1 MKKLFKI
8 LLIIMTLGIIMYS
21 GIYLIAWIYP
31 KLNINNSKS
40 YYFYDKDSNLISG
53 TDEYSGIDAIS
64 PYLKNA
70 TLSIE
75 DRHFYTHG
83 GFDYLRIG
91 KAMFNNIKSGKT
103 TEGASTITQ
112 QYAKN
117 LFLDFDKTWKRKI
130 TEAWLTVRLE
140 VHYDKDKILEGYL
153 NTINYG
159 GVFGIANA
167 SEYYFGKDA
176 LDLNLAEASMLAGI
190 PNWPSRYSPY
200 IDYEASK
207 ERQLVV
213 LNSMVRDNY
222 ITKEEADNAYNEELN
237 FVTKSTRKELDSVR
251 YFRDSV
257 ISELNKISSIP
268 NSLLTTGGLKIY
280 TTFDPKAQEAIEST
294 INQYIKSDIQVASII
309 MEPNTGAVLGL
320 TGGVDYSKSQF
331 NRATSSNRSVG
342 STIKPFLYY
351 AALENG
357 FTPSTTFTSEPTTF
371 VFAENQTYSPTNYND
386 KYANKEISL
395 AAAIAYSDN
404 IYAVKTHLFLG
415 ENTLVETLKRVG
427 ITANLDSIPS
437 LALGSQAIS
446 LIDMTSAYSTL
457 ANEGYKVKP
466 YFINKVEDI
475 NGNVLYEYE
484 PVKEAILNKS
494 LVYVLDELLANTANP
509 NFIDYSYPT
518 SYMMMNRITKKY
530 GIKTGTTEVD
540 HLIIGFNKDAVVS
553 IWSGYDDN
561 RKLLDVDS
569 YNNKYMWSD
578 IIEKYLKDKEEA
590 WYDIPNNVVGVLV
603 EPVSGKIATD
613 KSKNKTIMYY
623 IKGTEPSSDYNLDD
637 VIPTIKQE

>member
-1 MKKLFKI
+1 
-8 LLIIMTLGIIMYS
+8 MYS

-190 PNWPSRYSPY
+190 PNWPSKYSPY

-237 FVTKSTRKELDSVR
+237 FVTKNTRKELDSVR

>member
-1 MKKLFKI
+1 
-8 LLIIMTLGIIMYS
+8 MTLGIIMYS

-31 KLNINNSKS
+31 KLNINNSKN
-40 YYFYDKDSNLISG
+40 YYLYDKDSNLISG

-190 PNWPSRYSPY
+190 PNWPSKYSPY

>member
-1 MKKLFKI
+1 
-8 LLIIMTLGIIMYS
+8 MYS
-21 GIYLIAWIYP
+21 VIYLIAWIYP

-190 PNWPSRYSPY
+190 PNWPSKYSPY
-200 IDYEASK
+200 VDYEASK

-446 LIDMTSAYSTL
+446 LIDMTTAYSTL

>member
-1 MKKLFKI
+1 
-8 LLIIMTLGIIMYS
+8 MTLGIIIYS
-21 GIYLIAWIYP
+21 GIYLVAWIYP

-40 YYFYDKDSNLISG
+40 YYLYDKDNNLING
-53 TDEYSGIDAIS
+53 TFEYSGIDSIS
-64 PYLKNA
+64 SYLKEA

-91 KAMFNNIKSGKT
+91 KALFNNIKSGKT
-103 TEGASTITQ
+103 NEGASTITQ

-117 LFLDFDKTWKRKI
+117 LFLNFDKTWKRKI

-140 VHYDKDKILEGYL
+140 VHYDKDDILEGYL

-159 GVFGIANA
+159 GVFGVSNA
-167 SEYYFGKDA
+167 SKYYFNKDA
-176 LDLNLAEASMLAGI
+176 SELSLAEASILAGI
-190 PNWPSRYSPY
+190 PNWPSKYSPY
-200 IDYEASK
+200 VDYEASK

-222 ITKEEADNAYNEELN
+222 ITQEEADNAYNEELN
-237 FVTKSTRKELDSVR
+237 FVTKNDRKELDSVR

-257 ISELNKISSIP
+257 ITELNKISSIP
-268 NSLLTTGGLKIY
+268 SSLLTTGGLKIY

-309 MEPNTGAVLGL
+309 MNPNTGGVLGL

-331 NRATSSNRSVG
+331 NRATSNNRSVG

-371 VFAENQTYSPTNYND
+371 VFSSNQTYSPSNYND

-446 LIDMTSAYSTL
+446 LIDMTTAYSTL

-466 YFINKVEDI
+466 YFINRVEDV

-578 IIEKYLKDKEEA
+578 IIEKYLKDKNDN

>member
-31 KLNINNSKS
+31 KLNINNSKN
-40 YYFYDKDSNLISG
+40 YYLYDKDSNLISG

-190 PNWPSRYSPY
+190 PNWPSKYSPY

>member
-1 MKKLFKI
+1 
-8 LLIIMTLGIIMYS
+8 MYS

-40 YYFYDKDSNLISG
+40 YYFYGKDSNLISG

-446 LIDMTSAYSTL
+446 LIDMTTAYSTL

-530 GIKTGTTEVD
+530 GIKTGATEVD

>member
-1 MKKLFKI
+1 
-8 LLIIMTLGIIMYS
+8 MYS

-190 PNWPSRYSPY
+190 PNWPSKYSPY
-200 IDYEASK
+200 VDYEASK

-446 LIDMTSAYSTL
+446 LIDMTTAYSTL

>member
-1 MKKLFKI
+1 
-8 LLIIMTLGIIMYS
+8 MYS

-40 YYFYDKDSNLISG
+40 YYLYDKDSNLISG

-190 PNWPSRYSPY
+190 PNWPSKYSPY

-623 IKGTEPSSDYNLDD
+623 IKGTEPSSNYNLDD

>member
-1 MKKLFKI
+1 
-8 LLIIMTLGIIMYS
+8 MYS

-190 PNWPSRYSPY
+190 PNWPSKYSPY

-222 ITKEEADNAYNEELN
+222 ITKEEADNAYDEELN

>member
-1 MKKLFKI
+1 
-8 LLIIMTLGIIMYS
+8 MYS

-190 PNWPSRYSPY
+190 PNWPSKYSPY

-475 NGNVLYEYE
+475 NGNILYEYE

>member
-1 MKKLFKI
+1 
-8 LLIIMTLGIIMYS
+8 MYS

-190 PNWPSRYSPY
+190 PNWPSKYSPY

-280 TTFDPKAQEAIEST
+280 TTFDPKAHEAIEST

-446 LIDMTSAYSTL
+446 LIDMTTAYSTL

>member
-1 MKKLFKI
+1 
-8 LLIIMTLGIIMYS
+8 MYS

-40 YYFYDKDSNLISG
+40 YYLYDKDSNLISG

-190 PNWPSRYSPY
+190 PNWPSKYSPY

>member
-1 MKKLFKI
+1 
-8 LLIIMTLGIIMYS
+8 MYS

-31 KLNINNSKS
+31 KLNINNSKN
-40 YYFYDKDSNLISG
+40 YYLYDKDSNLISG

-190 PNWPSRYSPY
+190 PNWPSKYSPY

-404 IYAVKTHLFLG
+404 IHAVKTHLFLG

>member
-1 MKKLFKI
+1 
-8 LLIIMTLGIIMYS
+8 MYS

-53 TDEYSGIDAIS
+53 TDEYSGIDTIS

-190 PNWPSRYSPY
+190 PNWPSKYSPY

-446 LIDMTSAYSTL
+446 LIDMTTAYSTL

>member
-1 MKKLFKI
+1 
-8 LLIIMTLGIIMYS
+8 MYS

-190 PNWPSRYSPY
+190 PNWPSKYSPY

-371 VFAENQTYSPTNYND
+371 VFAENQTYSPTNYNN

>member
-1 MKKLFKI
+1 
-8 LLIIMTLGIIMYS
+8 MYS

-237 FVTKSTRKELDSVR
+237 FVTKNTRKELDSVR

>member
-1 MKKLFKI
+1 
-8 LLIIMTLGIIMYS
+8 MYS
-21 GIYLIAWIYP
+21 GIYLIALIYP

-190 PNWPSRYSPY
+190 PNWPSKYSPY

-446 LIDMTSAYSTL
+446 LINMTSAYSTL

>member
-1 MKKLFKI
+1 
-8 LLIIMTLGIIMYS
+8 MYS

-31 KLNINNSKS
+31 KLNINNSKN
-40 YYFYDKDSNLISG
+40 YYLYDKDSNLISG

-190 PNWPSRYSPY
+190 PNWPSKYSPY

-437 LALGSQAIS
+437 LALGTQAIS
-446 LIDMTSAYSTL
+446 LIDMTTAYSTL

-623 IKGTEPSSDYNLDD
+623 IKGTEPSSNYNLDD

>member
-1 MKKLFKI
+1 
-8 LLIIMTLGIIMYS
+8 MTLGIIMYS

-190 PNWPSRYSPY
+190 PNWPSKYSPY

-237 FVTKSTRKELDSVR
+237 FVTKNTRKELDSVR

-446 LIDMTSAYSTL
+446 LIDMTTAYSTL

>member
-1 MKKLFKI
+1 
-8 LLIIMTLGIIMYS
+8 MYS

-31 KLNINNSKS
+31 KLNINNSKN
-40 YYFYDKDSNLISG
+40 YYLYDKDSNLISG

-190 PNWPSRYSPY
+190 PNWPSKYSPY

-357 FTPSTTFTSEPTTF
+357 FTPSTTLTSEPTTF

>member
-1 MKKLFKI
+1 
-8 LLIIMTLGIIMYS
+8 MYS

-190 PNWPSRYSPY
+190 PNWPSKYSPY

-257 ISELNKISSIP
+257 ISELNKIRSIP

-475 NGNVLYEYE
+475 NGNVLYEYK

>member
-1 MKKLFKI
+1 
-8 LLIIMTLGIIMYS
+8 MYS

-190 PNWPSRYSPY
+190 PNWPSKYSPY

-457 ANEGYKVKP
+457 ASEGYKVKP

>member
-1 MKKLFKI
+1 
-8 LLIIMTLGIIMYS
+8 
-21 GIYLIAWIYP
+21 
-31 KLNINNSKS
+31 
-40 YYFYDKDSNLISG
+40 
-53 TDEYSGIDAIS
+53 
-64 PYLKNA
+64 
-70 TLSIE
+70 
-75 DRHFYTHG
+75 
-83 GFDYLRIG
+83 
-91 KAMFNNIKSGKT
+91 MFNNIKSGKT

-190 PNWPSRYSPY
+190 PNWPSKYSPY

-518 SYMMMNRITKKY
+518 SYMMMNRIT
-530 GIKTGTTEVD
+530 
-540 HLIIGFNKDAVVS
+540 
-553 IWSGYDDN
+553 
-561 RKLLDVDS
+561 
-569 YNNKYMWSD
+569 
-578 IIEKYLKDKEEA
+578 
-590 WYDIPNNVVGVLV
+590 
-603 EPVSGKIATD
+603 
-613 KSKNKTIMYY
+613 
-623 IKGTEPSSDYNLDD
+623 
-637 VIPTIKQE
+637 

>member
-1 MKKLFKI
+1 
-8 LLIIMTLGIIMYS
+8 MYS

-53 TDEYSGIDAIS
+53 TNEYSGIDAIS

-190 PNWPSRYSPY
+190 PNWPSKYSPY

>member
-1 MKKLFKI
+1 
-8 LLIIMTLGIIMYS
+8 MYS

-190 PNWPSRYSPY
+190 PNWPSKYSPY

-251 YFRDSV
+251 YFRDSI

-446 LIDMTSAYSTL
+446 LIDMTTAYSTL

>member
-1 MKKLFKI
+1 
-8 LLIIMTLGIIMYS
+8 MYS

-190 PNWPSRYSPY
+190 PNWPSKYSPY

-578 IIEKYLKDKEEA
+578 IIEKYLKDKEET

>member
-1 MKKLFKI
+1 
-8 LLIIMTLGIIMYS
+8 MYS

-31 KLNINNSKS
+31 KLNINNSKN
-40 YYFYDKDSNLISG
+40 YYLYDKDSNLISG

-190 PNWPSRYSPY
+190 PNWPSKYSPY

-309 MEPNTGAVLGL
+309 MEPNTGAILGL

>member
-1 MKKLFKI
+1 
-8 LLIIMTLGIIMYS
+8 MYS

-190 PNWPSRYSPY
+190 PNWPSKYSPY

-613 KSKNKTIMYY
+613 KSKNKIIMYY

>member
-1 MKKLFKI
+1 
-8 LLIIMTLGIIMYS
+8 MYS

-446 LIDMTSAYSTL
+446 LIDMTTAYSTL

>member
-1 MKKLFKI
+1 
-8 LLIIMTLGIIMYS
+8 MYS

>member
-1 MKKLFKI
+1 
-8 LLIIMTLGIIMYS
+8 MYS

-40 YYFYDKDSNLISG
+40 YYLYDKDSNLISG

-190 PNWPSRYSPY
+190 PNWPSKYSPY

-237 FVTKSTRKELDSVR
+237 FVTKNTRKELDSVR

-446 LIDMTSAYSTL
+446 LIDMTTAYSTL

>member
-190 PNWPSRYSPY
+190 PNWPSKYSPY

>member
-1 MKKLFKI
+1 M
-8 LLIIMTLGIIMYS
+8 
-21 GIYLIAWIYP
+21 
-31 KLNINNSKS
+31 
-40 YYFYDKDSNLISG
+40 
-53 TDEYSGIDAIS
+53 
-64 PYLKNA
+64 
-70 TLSIE
+70 
-75 DRHFYTHG
+75 
-83 GFDYLRIG
+83 
-91 KAMFNNIKSGKT
+91 
-103 TEGASTITQ
+103 
-112 QYAKN
+112 
-117 LFLDFDKTWKRKI
+117 
-130 TEAWLTVRLE
+130 
-140 VHYDKDKILEGYL
+140 
-153 NTINYG
+153 
-159 GVFGIANA
+159 
-167 SEYYFGKDA
+167 
-176 LDLNLAEASMLAGI
+176 
-190 PNWPSRYSPY
+190 
-200 IDYEASK
+200 
-207 ERQLVV
+207 
-213 LNSMVRDNY
+213 
-222 ITKEEADNAYNEELN
+222 
-237 FVTKSTRKELDSVR
+237 
-251 YFRDSV
+251 
-257 ISELNKISSIP
+257 
-268 NSLLTTGGLKIY
+268 
-280 TTFDPKAQEAIEST
+280 
-294 INQYIKSDIQVASII
+294 
-309 MEPNTGAVLGL
+309 
-320 TGGVDYSKSQF
+320 
-331 NRATSSNRSVG
+331 
-342 STIKPFLYY
+342 
-351 AALENG
+351 
-357 FTPSTTFTSEPTTF
+357 
-371 VFAENQTYSPTNYND
+371 
-386 KYANKEISL
+386 
-395 AAAIAYSDN
+395 
-404 IYAVKTHLFLG
+404 FLG

-446 LIDMTSAYSTL
+446 LIDMTTAYSTL

>member
-1 MKKLFKI
+1 
-8 LLIIMTLGIIMYS
+8 MYS

-31 KLNINNSKS
+31 KLNINNSKN
-40 YYFYDKDSNLISG
+40 YYLYDKDSNLISG

-190 PNWPSRYSPY
+190 PNWPSKYSPY

-623 IKGTEPSSDYNLDD
+623 IKGTEPSSNYNLDD

>member
-1 MKKLFKI
+1 
-8 LLIIMTLGIIMYS
+8 
-21 GIYLIAWIYP
+21 
-31 KLNINNSKS
+31 
-40 YYFYDKDSNLISG
+40 
-53 TDEYSGIDAIS
+53 
-64 PYLKNA
+64 
-70 TLSIE
+70 
-75 DRHFYTHG
+75 
-83 GFDYLRIG
+83 
-91 KAMFNNIKSGKT
+91 
-103 TEGASTITQ
+103 
-112 QYAKN
+112 
-117 LFLDFDKTWKRKI
+117 
-130 TEAWLTVRLE
+130 
-140 VHYDKDKILEGYL
+140 
-153 NTINYG
+153 
-159 GVFGIANA
+159 
-167 SEYYFGKDA
+167 
-176 LDLNLAEASMLAGI
+176 MLAGI
-190 PNWPSRYSPY
+190 PNWPSKYSPY

-518 SYMMMNRITKKY
+518 SYMMMNRITKNM
-530 GIKTGTTEVD
+530 E
-540 HLIIGFNKDAVVS
+540 
-553 IWSGYDDN
+553 
-561 RKLLDVDS
+561 
-569 YNNKYMWSD
+569 
-578 IIEKYLKDKEEA
+578 LKQGQLK
-590 WYDIPNNVVGVLV
+590 
-603 EPVSGKIATD
+603 
-613 KSKNKTIMYY
+613 
-623 IKGTEPSSDYNLDD
+623 
-637 VIPTIKQE
+637 

>member
-1 MKKLFKI
+1 
-8 LLIIMTLGIIMYS
+8 
-21 GIYLIAWIYP
+21 
-31 KLNINNSKS
+31 
-40 YYFYDKDSNLISG
+40 
-53 TDEYSGIDAIS
+53 
-64 PYLKNA
+64 
-70 TLSIE
+70 
-75 DRHFYTHG
+75 
-83 GFDYLRIG
+83 
-91 KAMFNNIKSGKT
+91 MFNNIKSGKT

-190 PNWPSRYSPY
+190 PNWPSKYSPY

>member
-1 MKKLFKI
+1 
-8 LLIIMTLGIIMYS
+8 MYS

-31 KLNINNSKS
+31 KLNINNSKN
-40 YYFYDKDSNLISG
+40 YYLYDKDSNLISG

-140 VHYDKDKILEGYL
+140 VHYDKDKIQYIRRLS
-153 NTINYG
+153 NNYG

-190 PNWPSRYSPY
+190 PNWPSKYSPY

-446 LIDMTSAYSTL
+446 LIDMTTAYSTL

-561 RKLLDVDS
+561 RKLLNVDS

-623 IKGTEPSSDYNLDD
+623 IKGTEPSSNYNLDD

>member
-1 MKKLFKI
+1 
-8 LLIIMTLGIIMYS
+8 MYS

-190 PNWPSRYSPY
+190 PNWPSKYSPY

>member
-1 MKKLFKI
+1 
-8 LLIIMTLGIIMYS
+8 MYS

-31 KLNINNSKS
+31 KLNINNSKN
-40 YYFYDKDSNLISG
+40 YYLYDKDSNLISG

-446 LIDMTSAYSTL
+446 LIDMTTAYSTL

>member
-1 MKKLFKI
+1 
-8 LLIIMTLGIIMYS
+8 MYS

-31 KLNINNSKS
+31 KLNINNSKN
-40 YYFYDKDSNLISG
+40 YYLYDKDSNLISG

-190 PNWPSRYSPY
+190 PNWPSKYSPY

-446 LIDMTSAYSTL
+446 LIDMTTAYSTL